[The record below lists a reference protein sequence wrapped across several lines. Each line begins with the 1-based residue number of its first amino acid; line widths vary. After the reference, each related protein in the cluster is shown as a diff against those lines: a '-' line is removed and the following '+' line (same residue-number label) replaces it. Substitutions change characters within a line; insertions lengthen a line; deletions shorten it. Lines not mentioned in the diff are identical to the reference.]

1 MRLRTACLS
10 ARSSLSCRSALL
22 SRTTAIC
29 CYSTSRNSWLQRTP
43 ADAVTHATSIT
54 LLARLN
60 SRIRPGVDSI
70 AGVPADAAAGGVCSF
85 GGSLAKLASAGT
97 VNGAASTA
105 GKRRFAESIGADLSI
120 DYTSPDWAA
129 QVRALTGGRGV
140 DIVLEMS
147 GGVTVGRALDALAR
161 MVVLANPAVTQRP
174 SILSVLRFQ
183 TSRSLDFILA
193 LTSSSR
199 S

>member
-1 MRLRTACLS
+1 MTPPAGAVRL
-10 ARSSLSCRSALL
+10 
-22 SRTTAIC
+22 IGH
-29 CYSTSRNSWLQRTP
+29 Q
-43 ADAVTHATSIT
+43 
-54 LLARLN
+54 
-60 SRIRPGVDSI
+60 
-70 AGVPADAAAGGVCSF
+70 
-85 GGSLAKLASAGT
+85 
-97 VNGAASTA
+97 
-105 GKRRFAESIGADLSI
+105 RRFAESIGADLSI